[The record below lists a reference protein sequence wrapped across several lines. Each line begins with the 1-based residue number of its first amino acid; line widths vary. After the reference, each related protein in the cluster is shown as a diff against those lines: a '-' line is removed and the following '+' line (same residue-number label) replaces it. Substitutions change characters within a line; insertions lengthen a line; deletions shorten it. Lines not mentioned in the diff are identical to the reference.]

1 MLDLFPMAG
10 LGAAAAFVAGV
21 RHLERR
27 HHARALNAAR
37 AMRDTA
43 QEAERRATRL
53 LRLTSHELRGIGM
66 TLQGHADDLADPP
79 KPEQSGPHRSRLRA
93 HAASIAAAAAQ
104 ALGLADEL
112 QDHAFPVLAPRV
124 LREEVV
130 DLTVLLAEAVAMTAG
145 SLGPARRNWHN
156 AAAPSPVLLWADR
169 RALRHVLALV
179 LTDAVRNTVH
189 DDWIDLSLRPH
200 HDGLM
205 LAVQDEGGGF
215 ATPGQ
220 AILGFAPAGADSRGI
235 GLRLALARSLVEAH
249 GGRLEVEALAQVGC
263 RVSLIF
269 PASRLR
275 ARVAHDQD
283 TGSTTI

>member
-1 MLDLFPMAG
+1 
-10 LGAAAAFVAGV
+10 
-21 RHLERR
+21 
-27 HHARALNAAR
+27 
-37 AMRDTA
+37 MRDTA

-66 TLQGHADDLADPP
+66 TLQGHADCLADPSRS
-79 KPEQSGPHRSRLRA
+79 EQSGPDLSRLRAHAHAHA

-145 SLGPARRNWHN
+145 SLGPARRNWRS

-169 RALRHVLALV
+169 RALRHVLARV

-200 HDGLM
+200 HDGLI

-220 AILGFAPAGADSRGI
+220 AIPGFAPAGADSRGI
-235 GLRLALARSLVEAH
+235 GLRLTLARGLVEAH

-283 TGSTTI
+283 TGSKTI